1 MTAKSWGIAAV
12 LATVLAN
19 AGCVSCCHK
28 SYQKALERGAECDIP
43 TPCRN
48 QVYVF
53 MIHGVTPT
61 TDCGLS
67 ALRVKLAEGGFAKVG
82 VGELASALEI
92 VCEVKK
98 IRACEP
104 DARFVFV
111 GYDVGGAAAV
121 CLARDLGKKGVPVDA
136 VVVLDPSACGEP
148 SGVRTLLVTSGKTTS
163 TVAHS
168 EHVVVPEASHFRL
181 PAHPTTV
188 AAITELLKDVAT
200 HNWQPTGDPVPEWSY
215 PHAPEMQPTA
225 ARSGDEWDFLS
236 DRPGPVPAIGTRTVS
251 RPVATPAPVSTFAG
265 PVVIKR

>member
-61 TDCGLS
+61 TGCGLS

-136 VVVLDPSACGEP
+136 VVVDRKS
-148 SGVRTLLVTSGKTTS
+148 
-163 TVAHS
+163 
-168 EHVVVPEASHFRL
+168 VV
-181 PAHPTTV
+181 
-188 AAITELLKDVAT
+188 
-200 HNWQPTGDPVPEWSY
+200 
-215 PHAPEMQPTA
+215 
-225 ARSGDEWDFLS
+225 
-236 DRPGPVPAIGTRTVS
+236 
-251 RPVATPAPVSTFAG
+251 
-265 PVVIKR
+265 